1 MIKYIAKI
9 INKLKKNKVDE
20 NYNAKEALQLYMS
33 EQNKNSTVVSEI
45 SFYSA
50 VKIIGI
56 LLVLFLFWKFIIATS
71 NILILLFF
79 ALFLSSALYPSV
91 RFFENKKIPSS
102 ISVLLSIILLL
113 AFIGGLILSILPA
126 VIDQGISL
134 ANWILENI
142 KRLNQGDFS
151 NIPNLFVHLGPYLQK
166 SIQSLDEYLISLQI
180 NEETQT
186 GLLQYIT
193 NNISKFKPWQEGVTS
208 AVSGIVAFIFNFLLV
223 LVLTFFLLLERNKII
238 NFILNFFNN
247 PLKNYLKIK
256 GLQMQDKISGWIH
269 GQMILFFFM
278 GIVTWALFSL
288 LNIEYAITL
297 GFIAGIAEFIPYI
310 GPLITFIIGIPLA
323 FGESIEVGIIFLIF
337 FICLQFIEGNILV
350 PLVMEKVI
358 GISAITTILSLLIGY
373 QTLGILGAI
382 IAIPISSI
390 ISIFIFDFQNSSFNN
405 KKIKKE

>member
-278 GIVTWALFSL
+278 GIVTWHF
-288 LNIEYAITL
+288 
-297 GFIAGIAEFIPYI
+297 
-310 GPLITFIIGIPLA
+310 
-323 FGESIEVGIIFLIF
+323 FL
-337 FICLQFIEGNILV
+337 C
-350 PLVMEKVI
+350 
-358 GISAITTILSLLIGY
+358 
-373 QTLGILGAI
+373 
-382 IAIPISSI
+382 
-390 ISIFIFDFQNSSFNN
+390 
-405 KKIKKE
+405 